1 MKPGKKLLRWYDKH
15 GRKLPWR
22 RTRDPYRILVSEI
35 MLQQT
40 QVERVKGYYKDWLK
54 RFPAWETLAKA
65 SNTDVLDAWAGLGYN
80 RRALALRDI
89 ARQVVEGGEP
99 KTREGWLELK
109 GIGPY
114 TSAAIMA
121 FAFKEAVLPID
132 TNIRRFGG
140 RFFLGKPYPQPS
152 DDEKIEKKAS
162 SFLSESSRPHDIP
175 QAIFDLS
182 TLHCVKVPDCARCP
196 MRKECKA
203 AEKFLGGK
211 VKVPKRMVK
220 KSNETKHRNNKYP
233 DRIYRGRVL
242 RLVRERGCET
252 ILRVG
257 KEVKQDYNDSLDRDW
272 LEALV
277 DRLVKDEMITRT
289 EKTVKHI

>member
-1 MKPGKKLLRWYDKH
+1 MKPGNKLLRWYDKH

-22 RTRDPYRILVSEI
+22 RTRDPYRILVSEV

-40 QVERVKGYYKDWLK
+40 QVERVKTYYRAWLRQFPDWK
-54 RFPAWETLAKA
+54 ALADA
-65 SNTDVLDAWAGLGYN
+65 SNGAVLDAWAGLGYN
-80 RRALALRDI
+80 RRALALRDV
-89 ARQVVEGGEP
+89 ARQVVASGAP
-99 KTREGWLELK
+99 VDREGWLALK

-114 TSAAIMA
+114 TSAAIMT

-132 TNIRRFGG
+132 TNVRRFAG
-140 RFFLGKPYPQPS
+140 RFLLGKTYPQLK
-152 DDEKIEKKAS
+152 DDEKIEKKAHG
-162 SFLSESSRPHDIP
+162 LLESNRPHDVP

-182 TLHCVKVPDCARCP
+182 TMHCTKIPDCASCP
-196 MRKECKA
+196 MRKDCKVA
-203 AEKFLGGK
+203 DKFLSGR
-211 VKVPKRMVK
+211 VKTPKRMVK

-242 RLVRERGCET
+242 KLVRKRGCET

-257 KEVKQDYNDSLDRDW
+257 KEVKQDYDDKLDREW

-289 EKTVKHI
+289 KKTVKAI